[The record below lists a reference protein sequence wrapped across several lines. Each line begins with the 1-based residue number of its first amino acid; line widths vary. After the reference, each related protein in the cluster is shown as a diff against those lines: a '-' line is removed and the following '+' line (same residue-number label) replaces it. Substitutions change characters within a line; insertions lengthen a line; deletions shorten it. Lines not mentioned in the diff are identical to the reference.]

1 MDDIKFFMS
10 FMEADDPPD
19 AAMVA
24 DNSPPPDVPEDNGG
38 GMAPDDMPDMGDGAG
53 DPPDFGGDD
62 TSMDDG
68 GDGSPPDFGDDEGG
82 FGDEEGATDEEGGED
97 QKEPMDLDD
106 KVSAIM
112 NANLYTRFLT
122 MLTNIEAQ
130 MSQMKSN
137 ADIVY
142 TLSPDASDMYN
153 KYKQLD
159 DNIRLYLNN
168 SFIDENYSK
177 NLLFFNKCLNLLKLL
192 NDSFSSYVNKGI
204 REQK

>member
-19 AAMVA
+19 AAMAA

-38 GMAPDDMPDMGDGAG
+38 GTAPDDMPDMGDDGG
-53 DPPDFGGDD
+53 SPPDFGGDD
-62 TSMDDG
+62 GSMDDG
-68 GDGSPPDFGDDEGG
+68 EDGSPPDFGDDEGG
-82 FGDEEGATDEEGGED
+82 FGDEDGATDEEGGED

>member
-19 AAMVA
+19 AAMAA

-38 GMAPDDMPDMGDGAG
+38 GTAPDDMPDMGDDTGG
-53 DPPDFGGDD
+53 PPDFGGDAE
-62 TSMDDG
+62 SMDDG

-82 FGDEEGATDEEGGED
+82 FGDEDGATDEEGGED

-192 NDSFSSYVNKGI
+192 NDSFSLYVNKGI

>member
-19 AAMVA
+19 AAMAA

-38 GMAPDDMPDMGDGAG
+38 GTAPDDMPDMGDDAG
-53 DPPDFGGDD
+53 SPPDFGGDD
-62 TSMDDG
+62 TLMDDG

-82 FGDEEGATDEEGGED
+82 FGDEDGATDEEGGED

-142 TLSPDASDMYN
+142 TLSPDASEMYN

-192 NDSFSSYVNKGI
+192 NDSFSLYVNKGI

>member
-19 AAMVA
+19 AAMAA

-38 GMAPDDMPDMGDGAG
+38 GTAPDDMPDMGDDGG
-53 DPPDFGGDD
+53 SPPDFGGDD
-62 TSMDDG
+62 TLMDDG

-82 FGDEEGATDEEGGED
+82 FGDEDGATDEEGGED

-142 TLSPDASDMYN
+142 TLSPDASEMYN

>member
-1 MDDIKFFMS
+1 MDDIKLFMS
-10 FMEADDPPD
+10 LMEEDDTPD
-19 AAMVA
+19 AAMAA

-38 GMAPDDMPDMGDGAG
+38 GTAPDDMPDMGDDAG
-53 DPPDFGGDD
+53 SPPDFGGDD
-62 TSMDDG
+62 GLMDDG

-82 FGDEEGATDEEGGED
+82 FGDEDGATDEEGGED

-142 TLSPDASDMYN
+142 TLSPDASEMYN

>member
-38 GMAPDDMPDMGDGAG
+38 GTAPDDMPNMGDDAG
-53 DPPDFGGDD
+53 SPPDFGGDD
-62 TSMDDG
+62 GSMDDG

-82 FGDEEGATDEEGGED
+82 FGGDDGATDEEGGED

-142 TLSPDASDMYN
+142 TLSPDASEMYN

-192 NDSFSSYVNKGI
+192 NDSFSLYVNKGI